1 MRFLLGDC
9 FGRCVF
15 SHEKTYLPSGRWWES
30 EEKRAEVQ
38 KMSTWDIVK
47 DIPGTLPKCLAGID
61 GRIQWK
67 PNHAAKTE
75 EAYVWKNSII
85 KLESL
90 GDLTHDMAYANFMTR
105 VRDAMAR
112 WPGHGHRSGQHDKQE
127 QGGSEE
133 SEERSS
139 NGGFDVNPADVC
151 QCEGP
156 PKGPWFG
163 GYYDSADNEF
173 HVSAWFD
180 HLIFS
185 ESRVRTSLSKLIHCN
200 PQIDSMSLSPCV
212 FGMLRWDFNMYF

>member
-1 MRFLLGDC
+1 MHFLLGDC

-47 DIPGTLPKCLAGID
+47 DLPGTLPKCFAGMD
-61 GRIQWK
+61 GRIAWK
-67 PNHAAKTE
+67 PNHEAKTE

-85 KLESL
+85 KLEGL
-90 GDLTHDMAYANFMTR
+90 GDLTHDMAYANFMTN
-105 VRDAMAR
+105 VRDAMAN
-112 WPGHGHRSGQHDKQE
+112 WPSRGHHSS
-127 QGGSEE
+127 SEE

-156 PKGPWFG
+156 PKGPWYG
-163 GYYDSADNEF
+163 GYFDDADNEF
-173 HVSAWFD
+173 HVS
-180 HLIFS
+180 
-185 ESRVRTSLSKLIHCN
+185 V
-200 PQIDSMSLSPCV
+200 
-212 FGMLRWDFNMYF
+212 